1 MILRLGELNKGLM
14 ISRFTETILT
24 QTVSKETRRTGGS
37 CQYIDVTSQMA
48 IARVSA
54 SLPY

>member
-1 MILRLGELNKGLM
+1 MILRLGELNKGLV
-14 ISRFTETILT
+14 ISRLKETILA
-24 QTVSKETRRTGGS
+24 QTVSLETRRTGGS